1 MLSFLSVIRPSM
13 GYGGEIW
20 ESNTGQLAALESI
33 FEGEDS
39 GLKLAVR
46 GDGVDGIE
54 LNKVVV

>member
-13 GYGGEIW
+13 EHGREIW

-46 GDGVDGIE
+46 GDESLRG
-54 LNKVVV
+54 